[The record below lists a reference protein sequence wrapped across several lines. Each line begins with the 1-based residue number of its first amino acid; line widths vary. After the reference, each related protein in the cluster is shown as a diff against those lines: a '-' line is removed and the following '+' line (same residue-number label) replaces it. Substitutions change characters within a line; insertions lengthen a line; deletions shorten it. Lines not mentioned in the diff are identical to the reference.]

1 MESYA
6 KKELLNQ
13 PKKSDWERVNKLIEH
28 LKSNLEFYYLDL
40 NSLESLIDYYF
51 SKLVAQENL
60 DELRELQQGVLEL
73 KTQCDYLRN
82 RLRTYEK
89 RKEIRVENQPV
100 LNDDNKT
107 LEDEIQKFINDEN
120 ELEKIIFSMIQ
131 EVLGNDTADT
141 VTLN

>member
-1 MESYA
+1 MENYA
-6 KKELLNQ
+6 EKELLNQ
-13 PKKSDWERVNKLIEH
+13 SKKSDWERVNKLMEH

-73 KTQCDYLRN
+73 KTQCDYLKN

-89 RKEIRVENQPV
+89 RKEVQVENQPV

-107 LEDEIQKFINDEN
+107 LEDEIQKFINEEN
-120 ELEKIIFSMIQ
+120 ELEKVIFSMIQ
-131 EVLGNDTADT
+131 EVLGNDTADK